1 MTYTDGNAWSGDE
14 VWGPR
19 NRKRREHRRGHVIR
33 AAARADMA
41 SIPKR
46 QLIGVIMKH
55 WILGLLTVAAAP
67 SLAAPPQ
74 GLAARVE
81 TLRKQVGVPGMAIA
95 IVENDKITLAQG
107 FGARA
112 LGGSET
118 VDADTIF
125 PTGSTGKAVTVA
137 ALAVLVDQGKIGWT
151 TRSAIACR
159 AFKCTIPG

>member
-1 MTYTDGNAWSGDE
+1 
-14 VWGPR
+14 
-19 NRKRREHRRGHVIR
+19 
-33 AAARADMA
+33 
-41 SIPKR
+41 
-46 QLIGVIMKH
+46 MKH

-125 PTGSTGKAVTVA
+125 PDRIDRQGGNRRGAGGARGSGQNW
-137 ALAVLVDQGKIGWT
+137 LGRQGQ
-151 TRSAIACR
+151 RSPAGL
-159 AFKCTIPG
+159 FKCTIPG